1 MFDSFVVASLAGLSA
16 GNLGCMDLL
25 LTLTASGPAEK
36 LVGPFWGICEFNE
49 QAENWVEG
57 CIGCVEV
64 SWLVW

>member
-1 MFDSFVVASLAGLSA
+1 M
-16 GNLGCMDLL
+16 NLGCMDLL

-36 LVGPFWGICEFNE
+36 LVGPFWVICEFNE